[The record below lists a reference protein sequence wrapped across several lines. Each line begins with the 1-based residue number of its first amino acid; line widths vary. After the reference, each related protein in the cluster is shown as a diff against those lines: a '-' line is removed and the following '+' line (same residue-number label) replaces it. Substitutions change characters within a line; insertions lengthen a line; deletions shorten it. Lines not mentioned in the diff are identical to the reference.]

1 MSEKTK
7 YFTVVTNTW
16 KEISIDESELAKAM
30 WAFLKDTGAVFKNG
44 ACQKIMSI
52 TPDKI
57 KSIGWNE
64 GYKPIPEEM
73 KYIQEEFGRSFE
85 SLIAGTKILVHE
97 SRTLEELQSKY
108 TQQNKLLLEN

>member
-1 MSEKTK
+1 METK
-7 YFTVVTNTW
+7 RKFFTVVTNTW
-16 KEISIDESELAKAM
+16 KEISIDESELPKAM
-30 WAFLKDTGAVFKNG
+30 WAFLKDTGAVFKTG

-52 TPDKI
+52 TPDKV

-85 SLIAGTKILVHE
+85 NLIVETKTLVHG
-97 SRTLEELQSKY
+97 SRTLEELQNKY
-108 TQQNKLLLEN
+108 TQSRLLLAS